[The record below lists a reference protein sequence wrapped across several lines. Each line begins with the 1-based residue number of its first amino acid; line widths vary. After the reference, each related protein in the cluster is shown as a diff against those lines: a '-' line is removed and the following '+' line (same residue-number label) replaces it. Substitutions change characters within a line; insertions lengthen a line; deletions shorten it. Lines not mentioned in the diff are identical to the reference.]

1 MNTWSN
7 MFNLGIY
14 AMVFLL
20 IAVVVFG
27 FLWAKYGNYSR

>member
-1 MNTWSN
+1 MNAWSN

-14 AMVFLL
+14 SMIFLL

-27 FLWAKYGNYSR
+27 VIWAKYGKYSR

>member
-1 MNTWSN
+1 MSIWSN

-14 AMVFLL
+14 AIIFLL

-27 FLWAKYGNYSR
+27 FIWAKYGSYGC